1 MEPIFNLHTKII
13 DNINQIQLKT
23 SKVMIDQER
32 DIMRFFINKI
42 NEIKK
47 EYEEERIRKG
57 KKDQDYLEKE
67 NKLISELEW
76 IKNIAQKI
84 DNENHSLMK
93 KYMDLK
99 AQYQTQENDR
109 EMILK

>member
-1 MEPIFNLHTKII
+1 MEPIFNLHSEIIGKINKI
-13 DNINQIQLKT
+13 YTNT

-57 KKDQDYLEKE
+57 KK
-67 NKLISELEW
+67 
-76 IKNIAQKI
+76 
-84 DNENHSLMK
+84 
-93 KYMDLK
+93 
-99 AQYQTQENDR
+99 
-109 EMILK
+109 

>member
-1 MEPIFNLHTKII
+1 MNDKIIMEPIFNLHSEIITKIN
-13 DNINQIQLKT
+13 NIHTKT

-57 KKDQDYLEKE
+57 KKY
-67 NKLISELEW
+67 
-76 IKNIAQKI
+76 
-84 DNENHSLMK
+84 K
-93 KYMDLK
+93 K
-99 AQYQTQENDR
+99 
-109 EMILK
+109 

>member
-1 MEPIFNLHTKII
+1 MEPIINLHSEIIGKI
-13 DNINQIQLKT
+13 NNFRSTT

-57 KKDQDYLEKE
+57 KK
-67 NKLISELEW
+67 
-76 IKNIAQKI
+76 
-84 DNENHSLMK
+84 
-93 KYMDLK
+93 
-99 AQYQTQENDR
+99 
-109 EMILK
+109 

>member
-1 MEPIFNLHTKII
+1 MVEELIRGKSSLDINDKKIMEPIITLHSEIITKI
-13 DNINQIQLKT
+13 NKFHTNT

-57 KKDQDYLEKE
+57 KKSRSFIFLYLV
-67 NKLISELEW
+67 
-76 IKNIAQKI
+76 AG
-84 DNENHSLMK
+84 
-93 KYMDLK
+93 
-99 AQYQTQENDR
+99 
-109 EMILK
+109 